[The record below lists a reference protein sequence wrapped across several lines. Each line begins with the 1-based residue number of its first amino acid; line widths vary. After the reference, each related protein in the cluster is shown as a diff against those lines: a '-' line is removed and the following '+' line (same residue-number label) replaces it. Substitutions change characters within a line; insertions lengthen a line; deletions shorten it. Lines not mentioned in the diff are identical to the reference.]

1 MTSRFAFCKKKQTT
15 LFNGFIT
22 YQQAWENIEMI
33 ADAIDVVVALVENNQ
48 MSDETG
54 KAATVDY
61 LLKVYTDK
69 RYLEYSLM
77 IRRC

>member
-1 MTSRFAFCKKKQTT
+1 
-15 LFNGFIT
+15 
-22 YQQAWENIEMI
+22 MI

-61 LLKVYTDK
+61 LLKVYNNPH
-69 RYLEYSLM
+69 LNEHL
-77 IRRC
+77 